1 MEISFV
7 VSIMIGTVSWTVSVR
22 TVDCRCSSMSIN
34 TRVSLGRVGGGIS
47 EVVDDPAEV
56 GNATL
61 VQEERELVGCMDD
74 FMDSVQL
81 HSVSV
86 LRDSWVTVMVSPF
99 KANTHIASDSRRAVA
114 KNPEK
119 AMMGSLR

>member
-47 EVVDDPAEV
+47 EVVDDPAEG

-61 VQEERELVGCMDD
+61 VQE
-74 FMDSVQL
+74 
-81 HSVSV
+81 
-86 LRDSWVTVMVSPF
+86 
-99 KANTHIASDSRRAVA
+99 
-114 KNPEK
+114 
-119 AMMGSLR
+119 